1 MNKIQQPSTQKN
13 TILLVTAVP
22 LREVNG
28 QLGLDDQTC
37 EGLVRWAENF
47 ERVIMAGPGL
57 PEHMAVKQDSST
69 SGTTWLPVA
78 SLPCADR
85 LELVRLP
92 YAYKLQD
99 FIKTYTT
106 TRQLLKENIQ
116 KSQYLCFT
124 LGGLIGDW
132 GGIASL
138 ESIKL
143 GRPYAVWFDRVEYE
157 VIRRTLQSLPLKR
170 RIKEFL
176 TLPLMKRYQ
185 QYLIRQSSLG
195 LFQGQDCYSAYSPF
209 SKQPHCVYDVH
220 TKKSDQI
227 DEPSIN
233 LKIEE
238 LLCGGPLRICYAGRA
253 ADMKG
258 PLDWLHTVHR
268 VCKAGVD
275 VQATWVGDGPLL
287 PKMKSLAQELGI
299 ADRVHLVGFVSDRSK
314 ILQTIRE
321 SHIFLFCHKT
331 PESPRCLVESIV
343 SGCPIVGYGSSYS
356 QGLVSQHGGGVFA
369 PMNDWQ
375 KLADLVIEL
384 NSDRAKLSELV
395 RAAALSGQFFDEE
408 TVYQQRSDFIK
419 KYLT

>member
-1 MNKIQQPSTQKN
+1 MCRSAGISK
-13 TILLVTAVP
+13 TAVCI
-22 LREVNG
+22 
-28 QLGLDDQTC
+28 QI
-37 EGLVRWAENF
+37 A
-47 ERVIMAGPGL
+47 
-57 PEHMAVKQDSST
+57 
-69 SGTTWLPVA
+69 
-78 SLPCADR
+78 R
-85 LELVRLP
+85 L
-92 YAYKLQD
+92 YKD
-99 FIKTYTT
+99 VYNYTPIV
-106 TRQLLKENIQ
+106 KENIQ

-299 ADRVHLVGFVSDRSK
+299 ADPCPFSRV
-314 ILQTIRE
+314 
-321 SHIFLFCHKT
+321 C
-331 PESPRCLVESIV
+331 
-343 SGCPIVGYGSSYS
+343 
-356 QGLVSQHGGGVFA
+356 
-369 PMNDWQ
+369 
-375 KLADLVIEL
+375 
-384 NSDRAKLSELV
+384 
-395 RAAALSGQFFDEE
+395 
-408 TVYQQRSDFIK
+408 
-419 KYLT
+419 